1 MLLAIDIGN
10 TNVVVALFEENGDV
24 NKRARMLKEWRISTD
39 SRRTGDEY
47 FSFLS
52 LLFHSENIADSDITD
67 AVVSSVVPALVGT
80 FVTVARHFT
89 GKKPLLINKDIYAF
103 LPITLP
109 PPVEHEVG
117 TDLLC
122 NALEAWCRYKKA
134 TIVVD
139 FGTALTFTTVDQH
152 GVLQGVAIAPGLGTA
167 IKSLSNN
174 TAQLPLVELKA
185 PATSLGSNTIE
196 CIQAGVILG
205 YKGLV
210 EYMIERTKSDL
221 ADRTGVAK
229 EDVHVV
235 ATGGLN
241 SVLQPL
247 VDCFEDFDRE
257 FTLQG
262 LRRAALFVR
271 GAK

>member
-10 TNVVVALFEENGDV
+10 TNVVAAIFESDKNVEKTAKIV
-24 NKRARMLKEWRISTD
+24 KEWRISTD
-39 SRRTGDEY
+39 PKRTGDEY
-47 FSFLS
+47 YSFLS
-52 LLFHSENIADSDITD
+52 MLFRAEGIEIGAITD

-80 FVTVARHFT
+80 FITVARKIT
-89 GKKPLLINKDIYAF
+89 GKKPLLVNKEIYGK
-103 LPITLP
+103 LPIKLP
-109 PPVEHEVG
+109 APAEHEVG

-122 NALEAWCRYKKA
+122 NAVEAWCRYKKA

-139 FGTALTFTTVDQH
+139 FGTALTFTTVDQF
-152 GVLQGVAIAPGLGTA
+152 GEVQGIAIAPGLGTA

-185 PATSLGSNTIE
+185 PSTSLGGNTVE

-210 EYMIERTKSDL
+210 EYMIERTKTDL
-221 ADRTGVAK
+221 SARTGVAK
-229 EDVHVV
+229 DDIHVV

-247 VDCFEDFDRE
+247 VDCFEDFDKG

-262 LRRAALFVR
+262 LRRVALFSAR
-271 GAK
+271 

>member
-1 MLLAIDIGN
+1 MLLTIDVGN
-10 TNVVVALFEENGDV
+10 TNVVAALFEENNDV
-24 NKRARMLKEWRISTD
+24 SQKAKIIYVCRFSTD
-39 SRRTGDEY
+39 ARRTADEY
-47 FSFLS
+47 YSAMS
-52 LLFHSENIADSDITD
+52 LLFRRVNIADSDIKD

-80 FVTVARHFT
+80 FISVARMFT
-89 GKKPLLINKDIYAF
+89 GEKPLLLAKEIYNCIPIK
-103 LPITLP
+103 LPLP
-109 PPVEHEVG
+109 AEHEVG

-139 FGTALTFTTVDQH
+139 FGTALTFTTVDQK

-167 IKSLSNN
+167 IKSLSSN

-185 PATSLGSNTIE
+185 PPTSLGANTIE

-221 ADRTGVAK
+221 SERTGVDK
-229 EDVHVV
+229 KDIHVV

-241 SVLQPL
+241 SVLKPL
-247 VDCFEDFDRE
+247 VDCFEDFDSE

-262 LRRAALFVR
+262 LRKTALYIR
-271 GAK
+271 DAK

>member
-10 TNVVVALFEENGDV
+10 TNVVAALFEDNDDV
-24 NKRARMLKEWRISTD
+24 TERGKMLHEWRFSTD

-47 FSFLS
+47 YSFIS
-52 LLFHSENIADSDITD
+52 MLLRAEGFDTTAITQS
-67 AVVSSVVPALVGT
+67 VVSSVVPALVGT
-80 FVTVARHFT
+80 FITVARRLS
-89 GKKPLLINKDIYAF
+89 GKKPVLVNKDIYAK

-109 PPVEHEVG
+109 APAEHEVG

-122 NALEAWCRYKKA
+122 NAVEAWCRFQKA

-139 FGTALTFTTVDQH
+139 FGTALTFTTVDQYAH
-152 GVLQGVAIAPGLGTA
+152 LQGIAIAPGLGTA
-167 IKSLSNN
+167 IKSLSSN

-185 PATSLGSNTIE
+185 PPTSLGANTIE

-210 EYMIERTKSDL
+210 EYMINRTKDDL
-221 ADRTGVAK
+221 SARTGVSK
-229 EDVHVV
+229 DDIHVV

-262 LRRAALFVR
+262 LRRVALY
-271 GAK
+271 ALK

>member
-10 TNVVVALFEENGDV
+10 TNVVAALFEENDDV
-24 NKRARMLKEWRISTD
+24 KQTAKVIREWRISTD
-39 SRRTGDEY
+39 SKRTGDEY
-47 FSFLS
+47 YSFLAM
-52 LLFHSENIADSDITD
+52 LLRAEGFDISKITE

-80 FVTVARHFT
+80 FVTLARRIT
-89 GKKPLLINKDIYAF
+89 GKKPLLVTKELYGK
-103 LPITLP
+103 LPISLP
-109 PPVEHEVG
+109 APAEHEVG

-122 NALEAWCRYKKA
+122 NAVEAWCRYNKA

-139 FGTALTFTTVDQH
+139 FGTALTFTTVDQN
-152 GVLQGVAIAPGLGTA
+152 GFLQGVAIAPGLGTA
-167 IKSLSNN
+167 IKSLSTN
-174 TAQLPLVELKA
+174 TAQLPMVELKA
-185 PATSLGSNTIE
+185 PQTSLGSNTIE

-210 EYMIERTKSDL
+210 EYMIGRTKKDL
-221 ADRTGVAK
+221 SERTGVP
-229 EDVHVV
+229 EDDIHVV

-262 LRRAALFVR
+262 LRRIALFAR
-271 GAK
+271 S